1 MSMNVRGVDNETQ
14 DIINFYIA
22 NGWEENEAFNI
33 VKQFK
38 DEMYNTFEIL
48 CLCSLMKLLNTI
60 YVKGNDGKVPNLT
73 IVSQYPN
80 VKISTT
86 QGSPIMGLFSVL
98 PSGRIYVEIRVTD
111 GERYRS
117 IDWIEFAEVKEGAEG
132 YDKFIKDLATGES
145 SYLMLKDGT
154 KFQLS
159 NIKRENLDWYINMIA
174 ELLPRG

>member
-48 CLCSLMKLLNTI
+48 CLCSLMKLLNTV

-117 IDWIEFAEVKEGAEG
+117 IDWI
-132 YDKFIKDLATGES
+132 
-145 SYLMLKDGT
+145 
-154 KFQLS
+154 
-159 NIKRENLDWYINMIA
+159 
-174 ELLPRG
+174 